1 MTSIPLTPVH
11 RHAPPPPPPY
21 EAPYRAFI
29 TASLVL
35 GIGGG
40 FAIGIAVAL
49 AGALEWG
56 WGTDTIALSQAHGQL
71 QLTGFSGL
79 FIAGMAMRLMPRF
92 SGRPLAFRALVWPH
106 LWLMAASVALRAV
119 AQPLDPSATRE
130 TMLAVSALLFVAG
143 AGAFCAIIWGTLAH
157 RSSRASATGYF
168 FCFGAAS
175 LLASS
180 LLNFAIVVEMVRDD
194 LPFAPVDKSM
204 ILVFLEQYGFTLMF
218 ISGVTLRA
226 LPTLGG
232 RTPPHRQARYAAVGL
247 EAGVAVFA
255 ACSLRMVYGAHSEL
269 TARTADIGLL
279 AVAVGLASVALLSA
293 ALTPD
298 VNRVAAASRT
308 QFWFPRTA
316 MAWLLGAAIAL
327 AWYALRAFADERAP
341 DAFAMDAARHMLA
354 IGVMSMM
361 IVGMAMLIVPE
372 FAGRRLQHP
381 RERAVVLAMVIALNL
396 AAALRV
402 WPSVEGIDWIE
413 ATRNWPMAIGG
424 SIAEGVIIVF
434 GLMFAQSWFEQRKPG
449 WGAPERLDRGE

>member
-11 RHAPPPPPPY
+11 RHAPPPPPY

-29 TASLVL
+29 AASLVL

-56 WGTDTIALSQAHGQL
+56 WGTDTIALAQAHGQL
-71 QLTGFSGL
+71 QLTGFLEL

-92 SGRPLAFRALVWPH
+92 GGRPLAFRALVWPH
-106 LWLMAASVALRAV
+106 LWLMCASVTLRAV
-119 AQPLDPSATRE
+119 AQPLDSSAARE
-130 TMLAVSALLFVAG
+130 AMLIGSALLFVAG

-157 RSSRASATGYF
+157 RASRASATGYF
-168 FCFGAAS
+168 FCFGAAG

-180 LLNFAIVVEMVRDD
+180 LLNLAIVAEMARDD
-194 LPFAPVDKSM
+194 LPFAPIGKSA
-204 ILVFLEQYGFTLMF
+204 ILVFLEQYGFALMH
-218 ISGVTLRA
+218 IAGVTLRA

-232 RTPPHRQARYAAVGL
+232 RTPPHRQARYVAVAL
-247 EAGVAVFA
+247 AAGVAAFA
-255 ACSLRMVYGAHSEL
+255 ACSLRVAYGEPSVAL
-269 TARTADIGLL
+269 ARTADVALF
-279 AVAVGLASVALLSA
+279 AVAVSLASVALLSA

-316 MAWLLGAAIAL
+316 MAWLLGASIAL

-381 RERAVVLAMVIALNL
+381 REGAVVIAMVIALNL

-402 WPSVEGIDWIE
+402 WPSVAGIDWIE
-413 ATRNWPMAIGG
+413 STRNWPMAIGG
-424 SIAEGVIIVF
+424 SLAEGVIIVF
-434 GLMFAQSWFEQRKPG
+434 ALMFAQSWFEQREPG